1 MKKNDIFDYFRENR
15 GENFDEGRSERKVG
29 DREQNRTEK
38 EKQGE
43 AGRAERIG
51 ASGNKQ
57 TNKQTNKRRTAA
69 TQVFAYTTN

>member
-29 DREQNRTEK
+29 K

-57 TNKQTNKRRTAA
+57 RNKQKTNSSDPSVRIHDQLSAPLW
-69 TQVFAYTTN
+69 